1 MVSKTMR
8 VKEIG
13 QRKKRRLSRQAREM
27 EHLSGQAEEEVPME
41 TAATLQEHLGSGV

>member
-13 QRKKRRLSRQAREM
+13 QRKRRLSRKAREM

-41 TAATLQEHLGSGV
+41 TAATLQEHLGSSV

>member
-13 QRKKRRLSRQAREM
+13 QRKRRLSRQARKM
-27 EHLSGQAEEEVPME
+27 EDLSGQAEEEVPME
-41 TAATLQEHLGSGV
+41 GKLSKSAGSPSSV